1 VNSAA
6 KPIRSSWTVP
16 SDARL
21 KTDVSP
27 FNDGLNVLMA
37 IKSVWF
43 KYNGET
49 GMPTD
54 ERGVGTIAQALQEK

>member
-1 VNSAA
+1 MNSAA
-6 KPIRSSWTVP
+6 KPIRSAWTVP

-21 KTDVSP
+21 KTNVSP

-37 IKSVWF
+37 IDPIWF
-43 KYNGET
+43 NYNGIA

-54 ERGVGTIAQALQEK
+54 ERGVGTIAKALQEK